1 MVKMLQ
7 KSSHVGGAVAQLVR
21 GHRIVAGVQEF
32 KEKTFSC
39 GNKLELE

>member
-7 KSSHVGGAVAQLVR
+7 KSSRVGGAVAQLIR
-21 GHRIVAGVQEF
+21 GHRIVVDVQEF

-39 GNKLELE
+39 GSKLELE